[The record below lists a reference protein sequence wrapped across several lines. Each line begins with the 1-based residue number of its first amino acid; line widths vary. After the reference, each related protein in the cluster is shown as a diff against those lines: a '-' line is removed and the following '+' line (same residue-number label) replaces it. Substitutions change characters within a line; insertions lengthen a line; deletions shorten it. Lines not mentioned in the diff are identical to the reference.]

1 MTRIDPSA
9 QLLAQIRA
17 QALTVKKQVSER
29 GPAERSE
36 QQRTVAAETKQDL
49 LAQVALAVKDISPDD
64 PERRRKAFRFYL
76 QAVLARECHVSARD
90 DPAFKELV
98 DRVQDAMEA
107 DPRLR
112 AAIASAGDVLLRGQ
126 VR

>member
-17 QALTVKKQVSER
+17 QALTVKKQVGER
-29 GPAERSE
+29 GPAQRSE
-36 QQRTVAAETKQDL
+36 QQRPVIAEAKGDW
-49 LAQVALAVKDISPDD
+49 LAQVALAVKGISPDD
-64 PERRRKAFRFYL
+64 PQRKRKAFRLYL
-76 QAVLARECHVSARD
+76 QAVLARECHVSASD
-90 DPAFKELV
+90 DPGFKELV

-126 VR
+126 VG